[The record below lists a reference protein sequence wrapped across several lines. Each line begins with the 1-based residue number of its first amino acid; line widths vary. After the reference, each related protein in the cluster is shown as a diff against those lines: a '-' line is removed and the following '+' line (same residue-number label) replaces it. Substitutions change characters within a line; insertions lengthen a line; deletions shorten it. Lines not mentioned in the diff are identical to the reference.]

1 MAINGYDDCLRG
13 MVVNHLVPEIR
24 KRTDVTMEQQ
34 QMWAL
39 SPGLY
44 DFICLRYAFLNENFQ
59 K

>member
-39 SPGLY
+39 SPVSKVL
-44 DFICLRYAFLNENFQ
+44 IS
-59 K
+59 